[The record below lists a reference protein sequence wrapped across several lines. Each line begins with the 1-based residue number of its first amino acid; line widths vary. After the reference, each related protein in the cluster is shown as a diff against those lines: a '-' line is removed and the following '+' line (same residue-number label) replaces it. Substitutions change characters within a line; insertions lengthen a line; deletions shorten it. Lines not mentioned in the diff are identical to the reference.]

1 MNDIWQMD
9 MFHFVEFGKLKY
21 VQHTIDTYS
30 GFWREIVLSFEK
42 ADLVTTD
49 LLYFMAII
57 DISAQIKMD
66 NVPPYVSKIMKQ
78 LFYTACV

>member
-1 MNDIWQMD
+1 MYNTPLIPIQD
-9 MFHFVEFGKLKY
+9 FEGKL
-21 VQHTIDTYS
+21 
-30 GFWREIVLSFEK
+30 LSFEK

-57 DISAQIKMD
+57 DISAEIKMD